1 MATDEGNDVV
11 REKAIDEGSDLV
23 REVATY
29 GVMILSNDGNG

>member
-1 MATDEGNDVV
+1 MATDEGSDVV

-29 GVMILSNDGNG
+29 GVMI